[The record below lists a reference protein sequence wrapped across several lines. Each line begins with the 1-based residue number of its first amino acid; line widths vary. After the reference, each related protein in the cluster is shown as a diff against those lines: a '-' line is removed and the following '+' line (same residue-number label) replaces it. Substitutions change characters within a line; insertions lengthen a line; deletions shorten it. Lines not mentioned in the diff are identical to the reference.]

1 MLHTLTA
8 AEREPKLFFWKFG
21 IAFFGSVIAWAGPT
35 QLLLGLQM
43 IELRPDS
50 KEESLALLMML
61 GGATAVVSSLITGY
75 AADRSWF
82 WVNRWGKRLPW
93 VLLAAPLVTVGLF
106 LMSFTPSF
114 WVLTGLWCLV
124 QVFVVFVTNNL
135 MTVTADVVPQEKFG
149 LVSGI
154 VGATYTFGI
163 VGGTAVATALPITQ
177 GYWAV
182 GVISLVFIFQFAVG
196 RGHVDS
202 HVRRHNSLSV
212 TVGDEGS
219 YRNYWLVFAS
229 RFVIHLANYTSLFYL
244 LYYLRDHIGVPD
256 PDAGVLMLTVLYAV
270 FTIITA
276 IVSGN
281 VSDRIG
287 RRKILVV
294 VSAFGVAAATG
305 MMTIA
310 TGMGLVCAAAILL
323 GISWGVFSSVD
334 QAMVNESLP
343 SKRNRAR
350 DVSLMS
356 LTQGVSNMFCGGL
369 AALALRHF
377 DYPGMFLMCSII
389 CIVGAL
395 MVLPVT
401 SSK

>member
-93 VLLAAPLVTVGLF
+93 ALLAAPLVTVGLF

-124 QVFVVFVTNNL
+124 QVFVAFVTNNL

-177 GYWAV
+177 AYWAV
-182 GVISLVFIFQFAVG
+182 GVISLVFIFQFAIG

-202 HVRRHNSLSV
+202 HVRPHNSLSV

-343 SKRNRAR
+343 SKKNRAR

>member
-124 QVFVVFVTNNL
+124 QVFVAFVTNNL

-177 GYWAV
+177 AYWTV
-182 GVISLVFIFQFAVG
+182 GVISLAFIFQFAVG

-202 HVRRHNSLSV
+202 HVRPHNSLSV

-310 TGMGLVCAAAILL
+310 TGMGLVCAAAMLL

>member
-124 QVFVVFVTNNL
+124 QVFVAFVTNNL

-177 GYWAV
+177 AYWAV

-202 HVRRHNSLSV
+202 HVRPHNSLSV

-323 GISWGVFSSVD
+323 GISWGVCSSVD

>member
-124 QVFVVFVTNNL
+124 QVFVAFVTNNL

-177 GYWAV
+177 AYWAV

-202 HVRRHNSLSV
+202 HVRPHNSLSV

-256 PDAGVLMLTVLYAV
+256 SDAGVLMLTVLYAV

-343 SKRNRAR
+343 SKKNRAR

>member
-124 QVFVVFVTNNL
+124 QVFVAFVTNNL

-177 GYWAV
+177 AYWAV

-202 HVRRHNSLSV
+202 HVRPHNSLSV
-212 TVGDEGS
+212 TVGDEGF

>member
-93 VLLAAPLVTVGLF
+93 ALLAAPLVTVGLF

-124 QVFVVFVTNNL
+124 QVFVAFVTNNL

-177 GYWAV
+177 AYWAV

-202 HVRRHNSLSV
+202 HVRPHNSLSV

-310 TGMGLVCAAAILL
+310 TGMELVCAAAILL

-343 SKRNRAR
+343 SKKNRAR

>member
-1 MLHTLTA
+1 MLHALTA

-124 QVFVVFVTNNL
+124 QVFVAFVTNNL

-177 GYWAV
+177 AYWAV

-202 HVRRHNSLSV
+202 HVRPHNSLSV

-310 TGMGLVCAAAILL
+310 AGMGLVCAAAILL

>member
-1 MLHTLTA
+1 MLQTLTA
-8 AEREPKLFFWKFG
+8 AEREPRLFYWKFG
-21 IAFFGSVIAWAGPT
+21 IAFFGSVFSWAEPT

-43 IELRPDS
+43 IQLRPDT
-50 KEESLALLMML
+50 KEDSLALMMML
-61 GGATAVVSSLITGY
+61 GGATAVVSSLLTGY
-75 AADRSWF
+75 IADRSWF

-93 VLLAAPLVTVGLF
+93 VLLAAPLATLGLL

-124 QVFVVFVTNNL
+124 QVFVAFVTNNL

-163 VGGTAVATALPITQ
+163 VGGTAVATALPIQ
-177 GYWAV
+177 QAYWAV
-182 GVISLVFIFQFAVG
+182 GVISLLFIFQFAVG
-196 RGHVDS
+196 RGRVDV
-202 HVRRHNSLSV
+202 HVRPHNSLSV
-212 TVGDEGS
+212 TVADEGS
-219 YRNYWLVFAS
+219 YRNYWLVFCS

-256 PDAGVLMLTVLYAV
+256 PDAGVLALTVLYAV

-281 VSDRIG
+281 LSDRLG
-287 RRKILVV
+287 RRKILVIT
-294 VSAFGVAAATG
+294 SAFGVAMATG
-305 MMTIA
+305 LMTVA
-310 TGMGLVCAAAILL
+310 SGMGLVYVAAALL

-343 SKRNRAR
+343 SKKNRAR

-389 CIVGAL
+389 CIVGAV

>member
-124 QVFVVFVTNNL
+124 QVFVAFVTNNL

-202 HVRRHNSLSV
+202 HVRPHNSLSV

>member
-124 QVFVVFVTNNL
+124 QVFVAFVTNNI
-135 MTVTADVVPQEKFG
+135 MTVTADVVPQEKLG

-177 GYWAV
+177 AYWAV
-182 GVISLVFIFQFAVG
+182 GVISLVYIFQFAVG

-202 HVRRHNSLSV
+202 HVRPHNSLSV

-343 SKRNRAR
+343 SKKNRAR

>member
-124 QVFVVFVTNNL
+124 QVFVAFVTNNL

-202 HVRRHNSLSV
+202 HVRPHNSLSV

-310 TGMGLVCAAAILL
+310 TGMGLVCAAAMLL

-343 SKRNRAR
+343 SKKNRAR

-395 MVLPVT
+395 MVLPVS

>member
-124 QVFVVFVTNNL
+124 QVFVAFVTNNL

-154 VGATYTFGI
+154 VGATYTFGT

-177 GYWAV
+177 AYWAV

-202 HVRRHNSLSV
+202 HVRPHNSLSV

>member
-93 VLLAAPLVTVGLF
+93 ALLAAPLVTVGLF

-124 QVFVVFVTNNL
+124 QVFVAFVTNNL

-177 GYWAV
+177 AYWAV

-202 HVRRHNSLSV
+202 HVRPHNSLSV

-389 CIVGAL
+389 CTVGAL

>member
-124 QVFVVFVTNNL
+124 QVFVAFVTNNL

-177 GYWAV
+177 AYWAV

-202 HVRRHNSLSV
+202 HVRPHNSLSV

-343 SKRNRAR
+343 SKKNRAR

-377 DYPGMFLMCSII
+377 EYPGMFLMCSII

>member
-124 QVFVVFVTNNL
+124 QVFVAFVTNNL

-177 GYWAV
+177 AYWAV

-202 HVRRHNSLSV
+202 HVRPHNSLSV

-350 DVSLMS
+350 RVADVAHP
-356 LTQGVSNMFCGGL
+356 GGQQ
-369 AALALRHF
+369 H
-377 DYPGMFLMCSII
+377 
-389 CIVGAL
+389 
-395 MVLPVT
+395 VLWRPSRT
-401 SSK
+401 RAEAF

>member
-93 VLLAAPLVTVGLF
+93 ALLAAPLVTVGLF

-124 QVFVVFVTNNL
+124 QVFVAFVTNNL

-177 GYWAV
+177 AYWAV

-202 HVRRHNSLSV
+202 HVRPHNSLSV

>member
-1 MLHTLTA
+1 
-8 AEREPKLFFWKFG
+8 
-21 IAFFGSVIAWAGPT
+21 
-35 QLLLGLQM
+35 M

-124 QVFVVFVTNNL
+124 QVFVAFVTNNL
-135 MTVTADVVPQEKFG
+135 MTVTADVVPQEKYG

-177 GYWAV
+177 AYWAV

-202 HVRRHNSLSV
+202 HVRPHNSLSV

-310 TGMGLVCAAAILL
+310 TGMRLVCAAAILL

-343 SKRNRAR
+343 SKKNRAR